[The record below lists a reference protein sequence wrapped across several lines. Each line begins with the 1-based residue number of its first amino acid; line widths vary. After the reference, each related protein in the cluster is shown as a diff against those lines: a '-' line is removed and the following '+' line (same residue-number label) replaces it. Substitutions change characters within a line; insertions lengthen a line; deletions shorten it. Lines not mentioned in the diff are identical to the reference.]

1 MVNNLTSKDE
11 IVKKNKF
18 HKKNQGKKSESTMVN
33 LTNLLL
39 GKLDRHNLIKRK
51 VEQTMKLRIALLEDN
66 YKKITT

>member
-39 GKLDRHNLIKRK
+39 GK
-51 VEQTMKLRIALLEDN
+51 
-66 YKKITT
+66 